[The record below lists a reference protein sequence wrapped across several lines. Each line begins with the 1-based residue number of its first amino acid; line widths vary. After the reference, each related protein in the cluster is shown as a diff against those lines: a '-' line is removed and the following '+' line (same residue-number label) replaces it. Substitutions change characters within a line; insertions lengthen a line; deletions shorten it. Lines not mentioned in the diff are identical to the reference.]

1 MKEPLGFKSDF
12 TEVSVRASTKSNSSQ
27 VELLENVI
35 LSILTFL
42 ESLGIRKIAL
52 KSAAHVALYLLDDWL
67 KLVHL
72 HDHVHGVLVYGAFHC
87 LSEC

>member
-1 MKEPLGFKSDF
+1 M
-12 TEVSVRASTKSNSSQ
+12 
-27 VELLENVI
+27 LENVI
-35 LSILTFL
+35 FSILTFL

-52 KSAAHVALYLLDDWL
+52 KSAAHVALYFLDDWL

-72 HDHVHGVLVYGAFHC
+72 HDHVHGFLVYGALHC